1 MLALEAWPSVLIHAD
16 CCRITPKGNIMEYL
30 LITVRVMG
38 TDVTLLMTE
47 SQFNFVKDWFF
58 EANNMTIIYVDN
70 AASKGVQVK

>member
-1 MLALEAWPSVLIHAD
+1 
-16 CCRITPKGNIMEYL
+16 MEHL